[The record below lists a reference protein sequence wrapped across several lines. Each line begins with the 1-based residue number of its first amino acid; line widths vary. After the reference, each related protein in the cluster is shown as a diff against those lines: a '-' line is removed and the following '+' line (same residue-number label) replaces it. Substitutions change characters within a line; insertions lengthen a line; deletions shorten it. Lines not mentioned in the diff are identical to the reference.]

1 MMKVI
6 KMKLRWIFFSCLC
19 VVAARAGG
27 VEADETFRLDP
38 SLIRETWG
46 GGKQARKFF
55 DEQLPACFERTLKFS
70 RWGEASGR
78 LDWIFTGPRAG
89 VTLKIAANEVRLVTR
104 HYDSLALPSDKTKG
118 VDQSVATGQVS
129 SVTLR
134 LDHRLMLTVLV
145 NGRQAA
151 QQLWMH
157 DLVHHQARQQGGG
170 AIEAQLMRP
179 ATGDVVVRVQP
190 ERRHQTILGF
200 GGITLAPAYR
210 LLSAEGQRQ
219 WWQLL
224 RDYNLLLHREYPMGA
239 QLNTAM
245 DNWEQPADAVPHY
258 YGDNFPNSEV
268 CDFAYLK
275 QLRSIGGRVMFE
287 FWKLPPWA
295 EQEVAK
301 YAAAIVR
308 YSQLSQEKT
317 GRAPE
322 IVGIQNEVRQPA
334 EKFQAM
340 TLALRQALDAA
351 GFRDVQIHM
360 ADSAVLSAGLGYLKD
375 FQARP
380 EVWRAI
386 DYAATHMYD
395 YQQAFTDPDRFDA
408 LLRQYRAQAGSKP
421 VLSTELC
428 VNDGRFQTDS
438 YRVALQLG
446 QLYHK
451 NLVLMD
457 ATALAYCWLLLN
469 VEQPSFGMTRSLFV
483 PDLQRGGVPV
493 ASSAQLRVFGAY
505 SRKIKQG
512 MVRVEAESPDA
523 DVLTTA
529 FAGKDGRATVVVL
542 NRSLHPVR
550 VAIAWPGVTFT
561 STETCSPY
569 APNSAGAADQR
580 LVPPGGILTLTNVE
594 K

>member
-1 MMKVI
+1 MKKYVAF
-6 KMKLRWIFFSCLC
+6 LGFSLALC
-19 VVAARAGG
+19 GAAQAGG
-27 VEADETFRLDP
+27 PDAPEAGLAFRLDP

-46 GGKQARKFF
+46 GGKQARQFF
-55 DEQLPACFERTLKFS
+55 DEQLPACFERTLKVS
-70 RWGEASGR
+70 RWGDAGGR

-89 VTLKIAANEVRLVTR
+89 VTLKICCNEVRLVTR
-104 HYDSLALPSDKTKG
+104 QYDSLALPSEKTKG
-118 VDQSVATGQVS
+118 VDQSVATGQVN

-145 NGRQAA
+145 NERPVA

-157 DLVHHQARQQGGG
+157 DLVHHQAVQQGGG
-170 AIEAQLMRP
+170 AIEAQLVRP
-179 ATGDVVVRVQP
+179 AVADVVVRVQAD
-190 ERRHQTILGF
+190 RRHQAILGF

-224 RDYNLLLHREYPMGA
+224 REYNLLLHREYPMGA
-239 QLNTAM
+239 QLNAAM
-245 DNWEQPADAVPHY
+245 DNWDRLADAVPHY

-268 CDFAYLK
+268 SDFDYLK
-275 QLRSIGGRVMFE
+275 QLRAIGGLVMFE

-295 EQEVAK
+295 EQDVAK
-301 YAAAIVR
+301 YAAAVVR
-308 YSQLSQEKT
+308 YCQLSQEKT
-317 GRAPE
+317 GRPPE

-351 GFRDVQIHM
+351 GFRAVQIHM
-360 ADSAVLSAGLGYLKD
+360 ADSAVLAAGLGYLKD

-380 EVWRAI
+380 EVWQAI

-395 YQQAFTDPDRFDA
+395 YQKAFTDPDRFDQ
-408 LLRQYRAQAGSKP
+408 LLTDYRAQAGSKS

-451 NLVLMD
+451 NLVLLD

-469 VEQPSFGMTRSLFV
+469 VEQPSYGMTRSLFV
-483 PDLQRGGVPV
+483 PDLQQGGVPV
-493 ASSAQLRVFGAY
+493 ASSAQLRVFGAF
-505 SRKIKQG
+505 SRKNKAG
-512 MVRVEAESPDA
+512 MVRVETSCPDP
-523 DVLTTA
+523 DLLTTA
-529 FAGKDGRATVVVL
+529 FSGKDDRATVVVL
-542 NRSLHPVR
+542 NRSLRPVR
-550 VAIAWPGVTFT
+550 VALEWPGVTFT
-561 STETCSPY
+561 ATELCSPY
-569 APNSAGAADQR
+569 APNSAGPADQR

>member
-1 MMKVI
+1 
-6 KMKLRWIFFSCLC
+6 MKLRWIALSWALAF
-19 VVAARAGG
+19 AAQ
-27 VEADETFRLDP
+27 ADVPALYETGAVFRLDP
-38 SLIRETWG
+38 TQIKETWG
-46 GGKQARKFF
+46 GGKQARLFF
-55 DEQLPACFERTLKFS
+55 DEQLPACFERTLQFS
-70 RWGEASGR
+70 WWGDAGGR

-89 VTLKIAANEVRLVTR
+89 VTLKVSPDGVRLVSR
-104 HYDSLALPSDKTKG
+104 FYDSLALPVEKTKG
-118 VDQSVATGQVS
+118 VDQLIATGAVH

-134 LDHRLMLTVLV
+134 LDHRLNLTVFV
-145 NGRQAA
+145 NERQAA

-157 DLVHHQARQQGGG
+157 DLVHHQAIQHGGG
-170 AIEAQLMRP
+170 VIEAQLVRP
-179 ATGDVVVRVQP
+179 AVADVVVRVQP
-190 ERRHQTILGF
+190 EKKKQTILGF

-210 LLSAEGQRQ
+210 LLSPEGQRQ

-224 RDYNLLLHREYPMGA
+224 TEYNLLLHREYPMGA
-239 QLNTAM
+239 QLNAAM
-245 DNWEQPADAVPHY
+245 DNWDRLADAVPHY

-275 QLRSIGGRVMFE
+275 QLRALGGLVMFE

-295 EQEVAK
+295 EQDVAK
-301 YAAAIVR
+301 YAAAVVR
-308 YSQLSQEKT
+308 YCQISKEKT
-317 GRAPE
+317 GYPPE

-351 GFRDVQIHM
+351 GFRAVKIHM
-360 ADSAVLSAGLGYLKD
+360 ADSSELAAGLAYLRDFKD
-375 FQARP
+375 QP
-380 EVWRAI
+380 EVWKAV

-395 YQQAFTDPDRFDA
+395 YQKSFTDPDRFDT
-408 LLRQYRAQAGSKP
+408 LLTRYRDQADKKP

-428 VNDGRFQTDS
+428 VNDARFQTDS

-451 NLVLMD
+451 NLVLLD

-469 VEQPSFGMTRSLFV
+469 VEQPSYGMTRSLFV
-483 PDLQRGGVPV
+483 PDLQLGGVPV

-505 SRKIKQG
+505 SRKIKAG
-512 MVRVEAESPDA
+512 MVRVQAGNPDP
-523 DVLTTA
+523 DLFTTA
-529 FAGKDGRATVVVL
+529 FSGKAGQATMVVL
-542 NRSLHPVR
+542 NRSLRPVR
-550 VAIAWPGVTFT
+550 VAIEWPGVTFT
-561 STETCSPY
+561 ATEMCSPY
-569 APNSAGAADQR
+569 APNSAGPADQR

>member
-1 MMKVI
+1 MTPWRLIARNLCGFARTGMAVALALATATAVI
-6 KMKLRWIFFSCLC
+6 TGSLLVGDSVRGSLRDTAL
-19 VVAARAGG
+19 ARLGAISTATVGSHAFREALAGSDAPLLQTRGALTAENDATVPRVQVYG
-27 VEADETFRLDP
+27 VE
-38 SLIRETWG
+38 
-46 GGKQARKFF
+46 
-55 DEQLPACFERTLKFS
+55 
-70 RWGEASGR
+70 GR
-78 LDWIFTGPRAG
+78 FWALFGT
-89 VTLKIAANEVRLVTR
+89 AN
-104 HYDSLALPSDKTKG
+104 P
-118 VDQSVATGQVS
+118 
-129 SVTLR
+129 
-134 LDHRLMLTVLV
+134 V

-308 YSQLSQEKT
+308 YCQLSQEKT

>member
-1 MMKVI
+1 MTKHGA
-6 KMKLRWIFFSCLC
+6 LLGLSFALLC
-19 VVAARAGG
+19 AVQAGG
-27 VEADETFRLDP
+27 AEASEVAVAFRLDP

-46 GGKQARKFF
+46 GGKQARQFF
-55 DEQLPACFERTLKFS
+55 DEQLPACFERTLKIS
-70 RWGEASGR
+70 RWGEAGGR

-89 VTLKIAANEVRLVTR
+89 VTLKVGSNEVRLVTR
-104 HYDSLALPSDKTKG
+104 QYDSLALPAEKTKG
-118 VDQSVATGQVS
+118 VDQSVATGQVD

-134 LDHRLMLTVLV
+134 LDHRLSLQVLV
-145 NGRQAA
+145 NGRQVA
-151 QQLWMH
+151 QQLWMY
-157 DLVHHQARQQGGG
+157 DLVHHQAIQHGAG
-170 AIEAQLMRP
+170 AIEAQLLRP
-179 ATGDVVVRVQP
+179 TAAEVAVRVQP
-190 ERRHQTILGF
+190 DRRHQAILGF

-210 LLSAEGQRQ
+210 LLSPEGQRQ

-224 RDYNLLLHREYPMGA
+224 REYNLLLHREYPMGA
-239 QLNTAM
+239 QLNAAM
-245 DNWEQPADAVPHY
+245 DNWDRLADAVPHY

-268 CDFAYLK
+268 CDFDYLK
-275 QLRSIGGRVMFE
+275 QLRSIGGLVLFE

-295 EQEVAK
+295 EKDAGK
-301 YAAAIVR
+301 YAAAVVR
-308 YSQLSQEKT
+308 YCRLSKEKA

-334 EKFQAM
+334 GKFQAM

-351 GFRDVQIHM
+351 GFRDVHLHM
-360 ADSAVLSAGLGYLKD
+360 ADSAVLAAGLGYLKD
-375 FQARP
+375 FQAQP
-380 EVWRAI
+380 DVWRTI

-395 YQQAFTDPDRFDA
+395 YQKAFTDPDRFDA
-408 LLRQYRAQAGSKP
+408 LLKQYRALAGNKP

-457 ATALAYCWLLLN
+457 ATAIAYCWLLLN
-469 VEQPSFGMTRSLFV
+469 VEQPSYGMTRSLFV

-493 ASSAQLRVFGAY
+493 ASSAQLRVFGAF
-505 SRKIKQG
+505 SRKIKAG
-512 MVRVEAESPDA
+512 MVRVEAESPDP
-523 DVLTTA
+523 DLLSTA
-529 FAGKDGRATVVVL
+529 FIGKDGQATVVVL

-550 VAIAWPGVTFT
+550 VALEWPGVTFT

-569 APNSAGAADQR
+569 APNSAGPAAQR